1 MKPVILKESEL
12 NKRLIEI
19 YKEEEIKIIQEKW
32 DKLSGSDRTFVL
44 EFLKEIYP
52 EKSYLIK
59 ESKWYNTVGDIA
71 GIFDPTGI
79 IDVVNGISYWRQGD
93 KLFALLSFVSAV
105 PYVGDLIGKPVVG
118 VMKAGGMAT
127 KAFKAATLTGDA
139 AKVASS
145 AKAAGGPIA
154 KMVETAPSWGGKL
167 VEFLKGLIGRV
178 PFLGKKLIR
187 LIEEYVSLF
196 TSASKASKTSK
207 VVGTASKDAEAVFRG
222 FRDFKG
228 VKNNWFKYMKSDVP
242 LWEKLNAGSFRI
254 FGGNP
259 ATRSLMRRSKWYLG
273 LLDAVGVANTTGP
286 EEVES
291 KVNDFDTKLDEYNRS
306 PEGKRNYQED
316 MSQQS
321 SETTPPPPPKE
332 TESSGGGKDP
342 FSMLMSL
349 ITPQNI
355 IKAAI

>member
-12 NKRLIEI
+12 NERLIQI
-19 YKEEEIKIIQEKW
+19 YKEEEIKVIQEKW
-32 DKLSGSDRTFVL
+32 DKLSGVDRTFVL
-44 EFLKEIYP
+44 EFLKAIYP

-93 KLFALLSFVSAV
+93 KLFGILSFISAV
-105 PYVGDLIGKPVVG
+105 PIIGDVIGKSVVG

-139 AKVASS
+139 AKIASS

-167 VEFLKGLIGRV
+167 IGFLKGLIGRV

-196 TSASKASKTSK
+196 TNASKVSKTSK
-207 VVGTASKDAEAVFRG
+207 VVGTTGKEAEAVFRG

-228 VKNNWFKYMKSDVP
+228 VKNNWFKYMTSNAP
-242 LWEKLNAGSFRI
+242 LWEKLNAGSFRV

-273 LLDAVGVANTTGP
+273 LLDAVGVANTVGP
-286 EEVES
+286 EEVEN
-291 KVNDFDTKLDEYNRS
+291 KVNDFDTKLEEYNKS
-306 PEGKRNYQED
+306 SKGQRNFEED
-316 MSQQS
+316 MSQNS
-321 SETTPPPPPKE
+321 SEAPPPPP
-332 TESSGGGKDP
+332 TESKSSGGGKDP

-355 IKAAI
+355 MKAAF